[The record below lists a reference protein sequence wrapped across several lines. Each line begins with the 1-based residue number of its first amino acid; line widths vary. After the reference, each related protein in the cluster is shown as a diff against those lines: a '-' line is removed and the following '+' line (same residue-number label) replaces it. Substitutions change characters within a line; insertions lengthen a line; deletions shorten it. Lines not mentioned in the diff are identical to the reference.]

1 MSKEEEIRQQLD
13 DERENVLKYSLF
25 PGVGNVALDPCEILD
40 FTKPFTPAPYI
51 LNINGARCLQLGSL
65 NVVTGQAGHGKT
77 MFLSMCSAAVLS
89 GEYGNMRFALPG
101 GEDSGSV
108 LYIDT
113 EQSEPDTIAFKNRVQ
128 TMNGWPLDDDK
139 RAFHI
144 VRLREEDDAKQR
156 ELKAFKAVIDYQ
168 PTLAIIDGV
177 LDLTPDYN
185 DLAEATSL
193 VFRLMKLAS
202 AYNVCIIDV
211 NHQNPLAIR
220 NANEKMAGHLGSLHE
235 RKANDIFAVKRVKD
249 PAGVFSYEV
258 SDLKGRGRAPMEN
271 WSFVMQQRTPEIWVP
286 APVFAPTIAENGHG
300 DRYTP
305 EKISAWLKEYG
316 GTLTWPA
323 TFRDV
328 RALFAKAGVAEDG
341 DQKECVDKAI
351 NRGFLLRQTPAEMP
365 AKQKSARLYLNPAH
379 FPASSL
385 ADEATPGTAPA
396 DPSLPFPPPID
407 RAPPF

>member
-1 MSKEEEIRQQLD
+1 
-13 DERENVLKYSLF
+13 
-25 PGVGNVALDPCEILD
+25 
-40 FTKPFTPAPYI
+40 
-51 LNINGARCLQLGSL
+51 
-65 NVVTGQAGHGKT
+65 
-77 MFLSMCSAAVLS
+77 
-89 GEYGNMRFALPG
+89 
-101 GEDSGSV
+101 
-108 LYIDT
+108 
-113 EQSEPDTIAFKNRVQ
+113 
-128 TMNGWPLDDDK
+128 
-139 RAFHI
+139 
-144 VRLREEDDAKQR
+144 
-156 ELKAFKAVIDYQ
+156 
-168 PTLAIIDGV
+168 
-177 LDLTPDYN
+177 
-185 DLAEATSL
+185 
-193 VFRLMKLAS
+193 
-202 AYNVCIIDV
+202 
-211 NHQNPLAIR
+211 
-220 NANEKMAGHLGSLHE
+220 MAGHLGSLHE

-286 APVFAPTIAENGHG
+286 ARVFAPTIAENGHG

-323 TFRDV
+323 TFRDF